1 MTSIYRI
8 ISRAAALG
16 ATAATLAAC
25 GGAHSSV
32 AGPSVIPNQ
41 GAGSALSSAAS
52 AVPKSWMLPS
62 AATTKKLLYLSDAGQ
77 NAVLVYDYANG
88 KQVGM
93 LIGFNN
99 PTGQCVDRGGNVWI
113 ADSDAHELV
122 KYRRGADS
130 PALRLAT
137 TGRPIGCSIAPNGN
151 LAAAELP
158 AAEDAVSTVAIWSA
172 DASAAHSAPAATFA
186 VPRCDPLAAPGYD
199 NHNDLYLECT
209 IADLSNIYELPAGAR
224 ALRSVSLDRTI
235 VAPGGVMWDG
245 KYITFADRNF
255 HFRRTTAIYRAIASA
270 TGSLAVVGTT
280 VLTDACDA
288 GSAIVF
294 SPYIVGDAN
303 TPVNSRQGTSVIGDN
318 QSCANAFDYWTYPNE
333 SNQVKTLPS
342 APAYA
347 TGASVSIL

>member
-8 ISRAAALG
+8 VSRAAAVG
-16 ATAATLAAC
+16 AAAATLAAC

-32 AGPSVIPNQ
+32 AGPPVIPSQ
-41 GAGSALSSAAS
+41 GAGAAGSSAVS

-62 AATTKKLLYLSDAGQ
+62 AAATKKLLYLSDAGQ
-77 NAVLVYDYANG
+77 NAVLVYDYATG
-88 KQVGM
+88 RQLGM
-93 LIGFNN
+93 LIGFSN
-99 PTGQCVDRGGNVWI
+99 PTGQCVDRTGNVWI

-122 KYRRGADS
+122 KYRRGSVAA
-130 PALRLAT
+130 ALRLPT
-137 TGRPIGCSIAPNGN
+137 TGRPIGCSVAPNGN

-158 AAEDAVSTVAIWSA
+158 AFEDAVSTVAVWSP
-172 DASAAHSAPAATFA
+172 DANAAHSSPAATFE
-186 VPRCDPLAAPGYD
+186 VPRCDPLSAPGYD

-209 IADLSNIYELPAGAR
+209 IADLSSIYELPAGAQ
-224 ALRSVSLDRTI
+224 ALRKVSFDRSI

-270 TGSLAVVGTT
+270 TGSLAVIGTT
-280 VLTDACDA
+280 VLTDTCDN
-288 GSAIVF
+288 GPAIVF

-303 TPVNSRQGTSVIGDN
+303 TPVNARQGTSVIGDN
-318 QSCANAFDYWTYPNE
+318 QSCASAFDYWTYPNQ